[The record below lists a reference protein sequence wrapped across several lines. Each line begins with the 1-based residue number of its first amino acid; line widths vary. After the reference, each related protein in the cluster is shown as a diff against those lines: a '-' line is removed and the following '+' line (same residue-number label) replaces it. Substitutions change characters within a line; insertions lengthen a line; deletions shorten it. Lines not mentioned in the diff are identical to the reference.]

1 MTKSLAAAYRRMNF
15 ADATI
20 DHFHKLLI
28 ENGKEAARKYL
39 FLPDVY
45 DAIAGYYGRSTFET
59 LSAEVK
65 DDTET

>member
-1 MTKSLAAAYRRMNF
+1 MTPSWHNAHRQMLL

-28 ENGKEAARKYL
+28 ENGKEEARKYL
-39 FLPDVY
+39 FLPSVY

-59 LSAEVK
+59 ISAEGK
-65 DDTET
+65 DDAKT